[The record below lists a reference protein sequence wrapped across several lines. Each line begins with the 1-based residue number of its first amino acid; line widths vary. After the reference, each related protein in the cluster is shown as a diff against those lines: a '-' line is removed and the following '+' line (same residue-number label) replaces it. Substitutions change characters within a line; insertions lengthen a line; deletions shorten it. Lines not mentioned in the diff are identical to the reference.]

1 MSLFWIFLLALGLC
15 FDTFAVA
22 VSSGIVCKK
31 IIFRQACRF
40 SVVMALFQGLMPLL
54 GWMAGTGVHS
64 YIEDFDHWIAAG
76 LLVAV
81 AIKMIGGAF
90 SDNEEKKINPLKI
103 NTMLTLGLATSIDAL
118 AVGFSFA
125 FVQVNMIATILIIS
139 GVTFLA
145 SMTGLLIGK
154 TSAGKY
160 GKPLEI
166 LGGVILIAIAI
177 KILFMH
183 LNEF

>member
-1 MSLFWIFLLALGLC
+1 
-15 FDTFAVA
+15 VA

-40 SVVMALFQGLMPLL
+40 SIIMALFQGIMPFL
-54 GWMAGTGVHS
+54 GWMAGAGIHE
-64 YIEDFDHWIAAG
+64 YIEEFDHWIAAG

-81 AIKMIGGAF
+81 AFKMIGSAF
-90 SDNEEKKINPLKI
+90 SDDEQKKLNPLKVK
-103 NTMLTLGLATSIDAL
+103 TMIALGLATSIDAL

-154 TSAGKY
+154 KSAGKF

-183 LNEF
+183 LG